1 MPSLPEKPAVPPQ
14 HMQGETSS
22 LGAEMG
28 LPLGWKMAAAQ
39 QHMVV
44 ILLSKAVRDA
54 VSCSATVRD

>member
-1 MPSLPEKPAVPPQ
+1 M
-14 HMQGETSS
+14 
-22 LGAEMG
+22 GAEMG